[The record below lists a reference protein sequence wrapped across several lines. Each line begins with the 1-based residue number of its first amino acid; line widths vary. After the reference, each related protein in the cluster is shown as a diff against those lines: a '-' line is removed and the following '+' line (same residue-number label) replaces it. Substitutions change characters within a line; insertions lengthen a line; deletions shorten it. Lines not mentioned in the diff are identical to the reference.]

1 MNWKAFGA
9 SLLYWLDTSECKRLT
24 WTKISYIFF
33 ISTYEILELLPLF
46 SFWMLWDQ
54 VTVVVLQSHL
64 GLCGLIPGVAT
75 EMRSFHIAR
84 RGCRSG
90 PLASTYCRRWCCY
103 ASLRWAQ
110 NTWNSKNKT
119 LVYIYNKLTRI
130 MIHGVR
136 SRNEQW
142 TNIQGVSY
150 WYISFK
156 LTLTDRNMQVRFC
169 SKVVLECWV

>member
-1 MNWKAFGA
+1 MNE
-9 SLLYWLDTSECKRLT
+9 TC
-24 WTKISYIFF
+24 YIFF

-64 GLCGLIPGVAT
+64 GLCGFIPGVAT

-119 LVYIYNKLTRI
+119 LVYIYNKLTRR

-150 WYISFK
+150 WYIRGLPINRLIGLSRSFSLIGLGFGDLIFRTK
-156 LTLTDRNMQVRFC
+156 YLA
-169 SKVVLECWV
+169 